1 MRLYRVNKDLVQM
14 DKQILSKL
22 KPWVGN
28 NRQWL
33 AFNDYIDALIEQQ
46 HKALE
51 QSDSNIMMY
60 RSQGAVATLRKLK
73 MLQDEVNGS
82 QYK

>member
-1 MRLYRVNKDLVQM
+1 
-14 DKQILSKL
+14 
-22 KPWVGN
+22 VGN

-60 RSQGAVATLRKLK
+60 RSQGSVAVLRKLK
-73 MLQDEVNGS
+73 MLREEVNGS
-82 QYK
+82 